1 MKRAAAKWLNGR
13 SVAIAAAVAAAL
25 ICLGIVRWM
34 RSPGYGLPFHD
45 TFATSG
51 TSGWTWYAGNWTVV
65 GNMVQNDSDE
75 RGAKLIA
82 GSSHWTSYAMEAD
95 LQILGGG
102 DAGIVIR
109 ASNLEDGVDSYDGYY
124 AGLRTEDNS
133 LTLGRAKHGWY
144 EFPAVPVP
152 GGVIRG
158 KWYHLRLAAQGC
170 ILTAS
175 ATEIGTTNT
184 AQIQTSDDHC
194 LTSGQAGLR
203 SMGAGG
209 SWRNIRIV
217 RLGDKPVINFTAS
230 TAGHL
235 AVYPTSQGRAP
246 AAEVATPV
254 PSLAD
259 RPAAKSVQSIRS
271 LRLLSISRPAHVV
284 VRGAV
289 VLTGAAHYVQ
299 DSSGG
304 VRVEAAHPLPLRV
317 GDEVEIEGD
326 AYPEGLSATIRNASE
341 RVLGGQTPIPPLS
354 VTADQAAS
362 GDFDSMFVEIEGR
375 LTARATSANHA
386 VLEFTSG
393 PQTYRALADSDVTR
407 SAFDAVDTGSIVR
420 LRGVCMVSPSYTGNA
435 VPFVLIVDSPGS
447 LRVLAGPPWWSTE
460 HLILLALAMLGSGFL
475 GHLLYSRAEEWR
487 SRAVIRERER
497 LAHEMHDTLSQSFAG
512 IGFQL
517 RAVRNLLLRNGGT
530 VDSPA
535 LLEKLN
541 IASELVR
548 HSHDEARRSIA
559 SLRPEVLEANG
570 LLAALEQSARRTVAR
585 GSVTVQATCSGEP
598 RPLPLRVLDA
608 LFGIGQEAI
617 ANAIHHGHPKCIHIC
632 MEYEISS
639 VTLLLEDDGV
649 GFTHQPE
656 GGGYGIAGIRR
667 RANAVH
673 GVLDIVSAP
682 GSGTR
687 ISVRVPT
694 SRISLLKRLAY
705 IRRRKGELRAHAS

>member
-1 MKRAAAKWLNGR
+1 MKGLAARWLSGR
-13 SVAIAAAVAAAL
+13 RMAIAAAVAAAL
-25 ICLGIVRWM
+25 ICAGIFEWM
-34 RSPGYGLPFHD
+34 HSPGYGLPYKD
-45 TFATSG
+45 TFDTSG
-51 TSGWTWYAGNWTVV
+51 TSGWTWFSGNWTAV
-65 GNMVQNDSDE
+65 GNMVRNDSDE
-75 RGAKLIA
+75 RGAKLIV

-133 LTLGRAKHGWY
+133 LTLGRAQHGWY
-144 EFPAVPVP
+144 EFPAAPVP
-152 GGVIRG
+152 GGVIPG

-170 ILTAS
+170 VLTAS
-175 ATEIGTTNT
+175 VTEIGTTNN
-184 AQIQTSDDHC
+184 AQIQTIDDHC
-194 LTSGQAGLR
+194 LTSGKAGLR

-217 RLGDKPVINFTAS
+217 RLGNKPVTNS
-230 TAGHL
+230 TRTTSGHL
-235 AVYPTSQGRAP
+235 AVYPTSQGSAP
-246 AAEVATPV
+246 PTVVKAPFS
-254 PSLAD
+254 SLAG

-284 VRGAV
+284 VRGVV
-289 VLTGAAHYVQ
+289 VLTGSALYVQ

-304 VRVEAAHPLPLRV
+304 VLVEAAHPLPLRV

-326 AYPEGLSATIRNASE
+326 VYPDGLSATIRHASE

-362 GDFDSMFVEIEGR
+362 GAFDSMFVEIEGR
-375 LTARATSANHA
+375 LTERTTSANHA
-386 VLEFTSG
+386 ILEFASG
-393 PQTYRALADSDVTR
+393 PQTYRALADSDVTG
-407 SAFDAVDTGSIVR
+407 SAFDAVDIGSIVR

-435 VPFVLIVDSPGS
+435 TPFVLIVDSPGS
-447 LRVLAGPPWWSTE
+447 VRVLTGPPWWSTE

-475 GHLLYSRAEEWR
+475 GHLLYSRAEAWR
-487 SRAVIRERER
+487 LRAVIGERER
-497 LAHEMHDTLSQSFAG
+497 LAHEMHDSLSQSFAG

-517 RAVRNLLLRNGGT
+517 RAVRNLLVRNGST
-530 VDSPA
+530 VDSHT
-535 LLEKLN
+535 LLEELN
-541 IASELVR
+541 ITSELVR
-548 HSHDEARRSIA
+548 HSHDEARRSIS

-585 GSVTVQATCSGEP
+585 GAVTVEATCSGEP

-608 LFGIGQEAI
+608 LFGVGQEAI
-617 ANAIHHGHPKCIHIC
+617 ANAIHHGHPGSIHIT

-639 VTLLLEDDGV
+639 VTLLLEDDGI
-649 GFTHQPE
+649 GFSHQPE

-667 RANAVH
+667 RADAVH
-673 GVLDIVSAP
+673 GILNIDSAP
-682 GSGTR
+682 GRGTR
-687 ISVRVPT
+687 ISVCVPT
-694 SRISLLKRLAY
+694 SRVSLLRRLAY
-705 IRRRKGELRAHAS
+705 SRRRKRELRAHAS